1 MKFRSVKEKADAIKR
16 MESQLREEIEDF
28 AQQFKSARKL
38 ILEVNLGFVKS
49 KSSNCFRLD
58 GIRSNYHAS
67 SGCG

>member
-38 ILEVNLGFVKS
+38 ILEVNLVFVKS
-49 KSSNCFRLD
+49 K
-58 GIRSNYHAS
+58 IH
-67 SGCG
+67 